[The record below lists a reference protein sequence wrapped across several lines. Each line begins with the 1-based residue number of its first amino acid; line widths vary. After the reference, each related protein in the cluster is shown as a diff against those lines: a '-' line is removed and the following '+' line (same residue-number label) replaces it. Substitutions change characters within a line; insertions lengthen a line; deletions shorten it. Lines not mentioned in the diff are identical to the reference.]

1 MPDSLEEFLQHI
13 RDDQSLREK
22 NEAVVC
28 QGMVLPLLRL
38 LGWNPDDPEEVFPQF
53 PVNGRWVDYCLRVNG
68 DSRVFVE
75 AKKADENLENH
86 QEQLLDYGFK
96 CGVEI
101 AALTNG
107 TSWWLY
113 LPLHKG
119 SWEKRKFLVVD
130 IDDQKIE
137 TAAAHLRQFLS
148 KEAIADGL
156 VVSKAQQLLVSK
168 ERQRRITE
176 TLPKVWTAICQG
188 ADDLPDEFFA
198 PIYQKVESDCGYR
211 PDREQVVGFLSQ
223 LGDLPS
229 RSSERIAPP
238 TTPKADRVME
248 ILEDGRWHTAPELR
262 EKLRTDSIN
271 AVLYSLAEARKVE
284 VVRDRRGNKVRKS

>member
-1 MPDSLEEFLQHI
+1 MPDSLEEFLQYI
-13 RDDQSLREK
+13 CDNESLHEK
-22 NEAVVC
+22 SEAAVC
-28 QGMVLPLLRL
+28 TGIVLPLLRL

-53 PVNGRWVDYCLRVNG
+53 PVSGKWVDYSLRIHGNNK
-68 DSRVFVE
+68 VFIE
-75 AKKADENLENH
+75 AKKADEDLEKH
-86 QEQLLDYGFK
+86 QKQLLEYTFK
-96 CGVEI
+96 WGVGI
-101 AALTNG
+101 GALTNG

-113 LPLHKG
+113 LPLQEGPFENK
-119 SWEKRKFLVVD
+119 KFLVVD
-130 IDDQKIE
+130 IYGQKIE
-137 TAAAHLRQFLS
+137 AAAANLRQFLS

-156 VVSKAQQLLVSK
+156 AVSKAQQLLVSK
-168 ERQRRITE
+168 ERQRRISE
-176 TLPKVWTAICQG
+176 TLPKVWAAICKG

-211 PDREQVVGFLSQ
+211 PDKEQVVDFLSH

-271 AVLYSLAEARKVE
+271 AVLYSLAEAHRVE
-284 VVRDRRGNKVRKS
+284 LVRDRRGNKVRKS